1 MLIHTTNTCIT
12 GDGLLLFIVTAVN
25 TGQFSCEI
33 EDFGEV
39 ENKSVTVELMPLP
52 QVEIKPLTASLLKG
66 QSVSLRCLSPDEN
79 MRTFFYQVSRGF
91 TARVVLG

>member
-1 MLIHTTNTCIT
+1 MGCCYLLLLLLIQASSPARSRTSGRCGEQV
-12 GDGLLLFIVTAVN
+12 GDG
-25 TGQFSCEI
+25 GR
-33 EDFGEV
+33 
-39 ENKSVTVELMPLP
+39 LMPLP

-79 MRTFFYQVSRGF
+79 MRTFFYQVSRNF